1 MEPIAGTYY
10 EALTRLLLTGGFRES
25 ADRSAPKAQA
35 SVTVASAPARK
46 TPTTAAAPRRAAKE
60 AAPNATLR
68 RTNRQ
73 LSFELSSAEEAI
85 THPGRILAQHLFDLG
100 LTASDLARDIGVPVN
115 RVTAILNGQ
124 RGVTADTALRF
135 GHWFGVDPEQWLDL
149 QLQYELAL
157 ARAELGPEIKG
168 RPRLADRIA

>member
-10 EALTRLLLTGGFRES
+10 EALTRLLLTGAFPEGDE
-25 ADRSAPKAQA
+25 RSPPKRGA
-35 SVTVASAPARK
+35 SVNAVSAPARK
-46 TPTTAAAPRRAAKE
+46 ATPIAAAPRHVAKAATPRA
-60 AAPNATLR
+60 PLR
-68 RTNRQ
+68 RTTPQ
-73 LSFELSSAEEAI
+73 LSFQLAPAETEV

-115 RVTAILNGQ
+115 RVTAIINGQ

-135 GHWFGVDPEQWLDL
+135 GHWFGVDPEDWLDL

-157 ARAELGPEIKG
+157 ARAELGAEIKG